1 MKRIP
6 SRSGLFVAITTLIAC
21 QGAWAQQREAP
32 GGQAVVPSQA
42 TIVQATI
49 AQSAATAAQP
59 TPEQAEQP
67 VQLDAVEVR
76 GEYIP
81 EPMLQTAEVASFVQ
95 REDFER
101 TGDADAAAALQRVSG
116 VSIVGDKFVYVRGLG
131 ERYSSALFNGSP
143 LPSPEP
149 MQRVVPLDLFPAE
162 VLQGMT
168 VQKTYSVKYPGEF
181 GGGVIDLQ
189 SLNIPD
195 APFFKLSV
203 GGGFNDNT
211 TMEKGLTYYGGG
223 DDDFWGYD
231 DGTRKIPRALQD
243 AIGTGKRV
251 DRNNFSNEELATIG
265 RSLEN
270 ASVNVLQENDSI
282 DPDVNFGFSAG
293 WSADMGDDARIGF
306 VAVAGFENEWR
317 TIFGDQE
324 QGVFLGPD
332 LETLAYGND
341 YEFLSTRN
349 NARVNALLG
358 AGYEWGNNRIN
369 LTTLYVHDTLKEARS
384 RAGMDYISNYGYRR
398 DDTRWFEREMINNQI
413 SGSHEFGE
421 YGDLKVEWR
430 AAWAQATRDVP
441 YEKMIGFR
449 DEGDG
454 YWAYSV
460 GNQENYTRFSQVD
473 DEVASGGVDVTWRL
487 PIERDVTLSGGAS
500 YMDNDRNAWS
510 REFRY
515 FAGDGPGNGA
525 TLPHYFPYQ
534 RPDYLFSDYNLS
546 QGWLR
551 LEETTGLAGQ
561 AAYDATLKVLGT
573 YLQVDGEITPRL
585 RGTLGVRYEDAT
597 QAVHPYDIYTGVR
610 SGALAPLKNDYVL
623 PALTLTWNVAENRQV
638 RFGAS
643 QTIARPQFRE
653 LSPQLYTDPEKD
665 RQLYGNPYLVDSEL
679 TNFDARY
686 EWFFGSGEYFTAGL
700 FHKQIDKP
708 IESIMFTGGGDEL
721 WQTFV
726 NAPEATVYGAE
737 LEFKKYFDPGIAAD
751 WWDGNRLYLATNY
764 TWTDSEVSAGA
775 NDTVALDGGSGT
787 TQPARSLILD
797 GSRMQGQSEHIAN
810 LQFGIENTAK
820 DLQATLIANYVSERI
835 SARGNNLRQDVME
848 DPGLTLD
855 LVLRKTMR
863 FGETPVT
870 LGFAAR
876 NILDTEYDEYIEGGG
891 GQKIHVLRYDPG
903 VSWSFSVST
912 EF

>member
-6 SRSGLFVAITTLIAC
+6 SRSGLSVAITTLLAC
-21 QGAWAQQREAP
+21 QGAWAQQPEAP
-32 GGQAVVPSQA
+32 DGQALVPAQA

-49 AQSAATAAQP
+49 AQSGATAVQP
-59 TPEQAEQP
+59 APQEAA
-67 VQLDAVEVR
+67 QLDAVEVR
-76 GEYIP
+76 GQYIP
-81 EPMLQTAEVASFVQ
+81 EPMLQTAEVASFIQ
-95 REDFER
+95 REDLER

-116 VSIVGDKFVYVRGLG
+116 VSVVGDRFVYVRGLG
-131 ERYSSALFNGSP
+131 ERYSSALLNGSP

-162 VLQGMT
+162 VLQGLT
-168 VQKTYSVKYPGEF
+168 VQKTYSARYPGEF

-189 SLNIPD
+189 SLNIPEES
-195 APFFKLSV
+195 FLRLSV
-203 GGGFNDNT
+203 GGGGNTAT

-231 DGTRKIPRALQD
+231 DGTRKMPRELRQ
-243 AIGTGKRV
+243 AIATGKRV
-251 DRNNFSNEELATIG
+251 DRNHFSNEELARIG

-282 DPDVNFGFSAG
+282 DPDVDFGFSAG
-293 WSADMGDDARIGF
+293 YSTDMGEDARLGF
-306 VAVAGFENEWR
+306 VAVAGFENQWR
-317 TIFGDQE
+317 TLFGDQE
-324 QGVFLGPD
+324 QGVFLGD
-332 LETLAYGND
+332 DQQTLAYAND
-341 YEFLSTRN
+341 YEFLATRN
-349 NARVNALLG
+349 NARVNAMLG
-358 AGYEWGNNRIN
+358 AGYEWGRNRID

-384 RAGMDYISNYGYRR
+384 RAGMDYISNYGYRE
-398 DDTRWFEREMINNQI
+398 DDTRWFERGMISNQI
-413 SGSHEFGE
+413 SGSHAFGE
-421 YGDLKVEWR
+421 YDDLKIEWR
-430 AAWAQATRDVP
+430 AAWARATRDVP

-460 GNQENYTRFSQVD
+460 GNQENYTRFSKVTD
-473 DEVASGGVDVTWRL
+473 DVASGGVDLTWRL
-487 PIERDVTLSGGAS
+487 PVEREVTLSAGAS

-525 TLPHYFPYQ
+525 TLPPYFPYQ

-551 LEETTGLAGQ
+551 LEETTGIAGQ

-573 YLQVDGEITPRL
+573 YVQADAALTPNL
-585 RGTLGVRYEDAT
+585 RGTVGLRYEDAT
-597 QAVHPYDIYTGVR
+597 QAVHPYDIY
-610 SGALAPLKNDYVL
+610 SGARTGAVAPLRNDYVL
-623 PALTLTWNVAENRQV
+623 PALTLTWNLAENRQL

-653 LSPQLYTDPEKD
+653 LSPQLYTDPDKD
-665 RQLYGNPYLVDSEL
+665 RQLYGNPHLVDSEL
-679 TNFDARY
+679 TNLDLRY

-700 FHKQIDKP
+700 FHKHIDRP

-737 LEFKKYFDPGIAAD
+737 LEFRKYFDPGFAAAGWSD
-751 WWDGNRLYLATNY
+751 ARLYLASNY

-775 NDTVALDGGSGT
+775 NDTVALDGGTGP

-797 GSRMQGQSEHIAN
+797 GSRMQGQAEHIAN
-810 LQFGIENTAK
+810 LQFGVEDAGR

-835 SARGNNLRQDVME
+835 SARGNNLRQDIME
-848 DPGLTLD
+848 DPGVTLD
-855 LVLRKTMR
+855 FVLRRTVR
-863 FGETPVT
+863 FGDRPVT
-870 LGFAAR
+870 FGFSVR
-876 NILDTEYDEYIEGGG
+876 NLLDTGHHEYIEGGG

-903 VSWSFSVST
+903 VSYSVSVST
-912 EF
+912 GF